1 MSRSPPG
8 FRFSKTDGFVIALV
22 TAATIALWPIFAEFA
37 FLPAVVLVHFFL
49 FCNVFRVPR
58 RFELFW
64 AVCFVLNVA
73 GWVFANRFSW
83 LAVLLTQLPITLAV
97 IGLTLRLPSFHGVG
111 YQWINPTA
119 LEKYTLLNSE
129 AQNLAETNQ

>member
-8 FRFSKTDGFVIALV
+8 FRFSITDAVVIALV
-22 TAATIALWPIFAEFA
+22 AAATFALWPVVQEYSL
-37 FLPAVVLVHFFL
+37 LPAIVLAHFFL

-73 GWVFANRFSW
+73 GWILTNRFSW
-83 LAVLLTQLPITLAV
+83 FSILLTQLPITLGV
-97 IGLTLRLPSFHGVG
+97 IGLTMRLLSYHGIG
-111 YQWINPTA
+111 YQWIRRAVVEP
-119 LEKYTLLNSE
+119 SE
-129 AQNLAETNQ
+129 SATSARVE

>member
-8 FRFSKTDGFVIALV
+8 FRFSITDAFVIALV
-22 TAATIALWPIFAEFA
+22 VAATVALWPVVQEYSL
-37 FLPAVVLVHFFL
+37 LPAIVLAHFFL

-73 GWVFANRFSW
+73 GWILTNRFSW
-83 LAVLLTQLPITLAV
+83 FSILLTQLPITLGV
-97 IGLTLRLPSFHGVG
+97 IGLTMRLTSYHGVG
-111 YQWINPTA
+111 YQWIRRAIVEP
-119 LEKYTLLNSE
+119 SE
-129 AQNLAETNQ
+129 SAISDRVE